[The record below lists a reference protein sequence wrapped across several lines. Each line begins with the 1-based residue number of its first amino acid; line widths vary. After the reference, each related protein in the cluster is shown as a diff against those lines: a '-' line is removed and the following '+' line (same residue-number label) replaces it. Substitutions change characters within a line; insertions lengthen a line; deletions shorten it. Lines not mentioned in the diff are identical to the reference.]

1 MSFPLIAAIVAACG
15 LYYVYLTA
23 LDYLALKRIRV
34 RERTQLP
41 PKVEQSPVK
50 FGIDFYGR
58 VSKAVE
64 ENRYLELE
72 MELLEKHGDT
82 VSISMFGKPM
92 ILTREPEN
100 IKAMLATQFEDFSL
114 GASRYNSFVP
124 MLGDG
129 IFTHMYGGGESGQPW
144 RHSRSVLRPQ
154 FARQQIRDLVVLE
167 SFVQNMFNLIPEK
180 KTVDLQ
186 ELFFKLSMDT
196 ATDFLFGESVNSL
209 LPDCLAQ
216 ESQFYNDFT
225 RGSEILLHRITLQD
239 FYWLQKDSTEFKK
252 ICKNM
257 HAYLDKF
264 TTKAI
269 ERQASGK
276 PTSHD
281 LGGKYVFL
289 EEAAKEFQDPVRLRS
304 ELFNILLAGR
314 DTTAGLLS
322 ICCHQ
327 LARHKDEW
335 FRLRKEVIETLG
347 NREPTY
353 EDIKSMKY
361 LRYVLN
367 ETLRLF
373 PVVPSNGREAVKP
386 TTLPRGGGPN
396 GDQKVLIPKD
406 TTVLYSVW
414 SLHRSAKIYGPDA
427 STFRPSRWETLR
439 VGWNYL
445 PFNGG
450 PRICLGQQYALT
462 EASYV
467 LIRLLQTFEDIENR
481 DPNLHFIE
489 DLRLTLACHG
499 GTKVSLTRANSK
511 PKH

>member
-1 MSFPLIAAIVAACG
+1 MFMPLIAAAVAACC
-15 LYYVYLTA
+15 LYYGYLAA
-23 LDYLALKRIRV
+23 LDYFELRRV
-34 RERTQLP
+34 RLREKTQPL

-50 FGIDFYGR
+50 FGVDFYSK
-58 VSKAVE
+58 VAKAVE
-64 ENRYLELE
+64 ENRYLKLE
-72 MELLEKHGDT
+72 MELFEKHGDT

-92 ILTREPEN
+92 VLTRDPEN
-100 IKAMLATQFEDFSL
+100 IKAILATQFEEFSF

-129 IFTHMYGGGESGQPW
+129 IFTHMYGGGELGQPW

-154 FARQQIRDLVVLE
+154 FARQQIQDLSVLE
-167 SFVQNMFNLIPEK
+167 SFVQNMFKLIPEN
-180 KTVDLQ
+180 KTFDLQ
-186 ELFFKLSMDT
+186 ELFFKLTMDT

-209 LPDCLAQ
+209 LPDCPA
-216 ESQFYNDFT
+216 EEAQFYHDFN

-239 FYWLQKDSTEFKK
+239 FYWLQKDGAEFQK

-269 ERQASGK
+269 QKQASGK

-281 LGGKYVFL
+281 LGGKYIFL

-314 DTTAGLLS
+314 DTTASLLS

-327 LARHKDEW
+327 LARHKEEW
-335 FRLRKEVIETLG
+335 LRLRKEVLETLG
-347 NREPTY
+347 NRKPTY
-353 EDIKSMKY
+353 EDIKSIKY

-373 PVVPSNGREAVKP
+373 PVVPSNAREAFKT

-396 GDQKVLIPKD
+396 GEHKILIPKG
-406 TTVLYSVW
+406 TNILYSVW
-414 SLHRSAKIYGPDA
+414 SLHRSAKSYGPDPT
-427 STFRPSRWETLR
+427 TFRPSRWETIR

-467 LIRLLQTFEDIENR
+467 LVRLLQTFEDIENR

-499 GTKVSLTRANSK
+499 GTKVSLARSESK
-511 PKH
+511 R

>member
-1 MSFPLIAAIVAACG
+1 MSFPLIAAIAAACG

-23 LDYLALKRIRV
+23 LDYLALKKIRV

-154 FARQQIRDLVVLE
+154 FARQQIQDLVVLE

-196 ATDFLFGESVNSL
+196 
-209 LPDCLAQ
+209 
-216 ESQFYNDFT
+216 
-225 RGSEILLHRITLQD
+225 
-239 FYWLQKDSTEFKK
+239 
-252 ICKNM
+252 
-257 HAYLDKF
+257 
-264 TTKAI
+264 
-269 ERQASGK
+269 
-276 PTSHD
+276 
-281 LGGKYVFL
+281 
-289 EEAAKEFQDPVRLRS
+289 
-304 ELFNILLAGR
+304 
-314 DTTAGLLS
+314 
-322 ICCHQ
+322 
-327 LARHKDEW
+327 
-335 FRLRKEVIETLG
+335 
-347 NREPTY
+347 
-353 EDIKSMKY
+353 
-361 LRYVLN
+361 
-367 ETLRLF
+367 
-373 PVVPSNGREAVKP
+373 
-386 TTLPRGGGPN
+386 
-396 GDQKVLIPKD
+396 
-406 TTVLYSVW
+406 
-414 SLHRSAKIYGPDA
+414 
-427 STFRPSRWETLR
+427 
-439 VGWNYL
+439 
-445 PFNGG
+445 
-450 PRICLGQQYALT
+450 
-462 EASYV
+462 
-467 LIRLLQTFEDIENR
+467 
-481 DPNLHFIE
+481 
-489 DLRLTLACHG
+489 
-499 GTKVSLTRANSK
+499 GTGMY
-511 PKH
+511 H

>member
-1 MSFPLIAAIVAACG
+1 MGC
-15 LYYVYLTA
+15 
-23 LDYLALKRIRV
+23 
-34 RERTQLP
+34 ERTNASLKQPAQEDLWSDKEKVNP
-41 PKVEQSPVK
+41 LNLDLWTAIEHFESKKVRLQEKTKPIPKIAQSPVK
-50 FGIDFYGR
+50 FGIDFYNR

-64 ENRYLELE
+64 ENRYLDLEIELF
-72 MELLEKHGDT
+72 EKYGDT
-82 VSISMFGKPM
+82 FSISMFGKTIVM
-92 ILTREPEN
+92 TREPEN
-100 IKAMLATQFEDFSL
+100 IKAILATQFEQFSFS
-114 GASRYNSFVP
+114 ASRYNSFLP

-129 IFTHMYGGGESGQPW
+129 IFTHKYGGGDQGQPW

-154 FARQQIRDLVVLE
+154 FARQQIQDLAVLE
-167 SFVQNMFNLIPEK
+167 SFVQNMFNLIPDK
-180 KTVDLQ
+180 QTIDLQ
-186 ELFFKLSMDT
+186 ELFFKLTMDT
-196 ATDFLFGESVNSL
+196 VCCLTVQLKKLNFTMISL
-209 LPDCLAQ
+209 EDL
-216 ESQFYNDFT
+216 
-225 RGSEILLHRITLQD
+225 D
-239 FYWLQKDSTEFKK
+239 FYWLQKDGAEFQK

-264 TTKAI
+264 TRRALQLQT
-269 ERQASGK
+269 SGK
-276 PTSHD
+276 PTHYE

-289 EEAAKEFQDPVRLRS
+289 EEAAKEFKDPVRLRS

-314 DTTAGLLS
+314 DTTASLLS

-347 NREPTY
+347 NRKPTY

-373 PVVPSNGREAVKP
+373 PVVPSNGREAVIT
-386 TTLPRGGGPN
+386 TTLPCGGGPD
-396 GDQKVLIPKD
+396 GEHKVLVSKG
-406 TTVLYSVW
+406 TNVLYSVW
-414 SLHRSAKIYGPDA
+414 GLHRSPKSYGPDP
-427 STFRPSRWETLR
+427 TVFRPSRWESIR

-481 DPNLHFIE
+481 DPTLNFIE
-489 DLRLTLACHG
+489 DLRLTMACHG
-499 GTKVSLTRANSK
+499 GTKVSLTRASSK
-511 PKH
+511 

>member
-1 MSFPLIAAIVAACG
+1 MLGAIIAAAVAAFC
-15 LYYVYLTA
+15 LYYG
-23 LDYLALKRIRV
+23 YLAAIEHFESKKV
-34 RERTQLP
+34 RLQEKTQP
-41 PKVEQSPVK
+41 IPKIAQSPVK
-50 FGIDFYGR
+50 FGIDFYNR

-64 ENRYLELE
+64 ENRYLDLEVELF
-72 MELLEKHGDT
+72 EKYGDT
-82 VSISMFGKPM
+82 FSISMFGKTIVM
-92 ILTREPEN
+92 TREPEN
-100 IKAMLATQFEDFSL
+100 IKAILATQFEQFSFS
-114 GASRYNSFVP
+114 ASRYNSFLP

-129 IFTHMYGGGESGQPW
+129 IFTHKYGGGEQGQPW

-154 FARQQIRDLVVLE
+154 FARQQIQDLAVLE
-167 SFVQNMFNLIPEK
+167 SFVQNMFNLIPDK
-180 KTVDLQ
+180 QTIDLQ
-186 ELFFKLSMDT
+186 ELFFKLTMDT

-209 LPDCLAQ
+209 LPDCPA
-216 ESQFYNDFT
+216 EEAQFYNDFT
-225 RGSEILLHRITLQD
+225 RGSELLLLRLTLQD
-239 FYWLQKDSTEFKK
+239 FYWLQKDGAEFQK

-264 TTKAI
+264 TRRALQL
-269 ERQASGK
+269 QASGK
-276 PTSHD
+276 PTHYE

-289 EEAAKEFQDPVRLRS
+289 EEAAKEFKDPVRLRS

-314 DTTAGLLS
+314 DTTASLLS

-347 NREPTY
+347 NRKPTY

-373 PVVPSNGREAVKP
+373 PVVPSNGREAVIT
-386 TTLPRGGGPN
+386 TTLPCGGGPD
-396 GDQKVLIPKD
+396 GEHKVLISKG
-406 TTVLYSVW
+406 TNVLYSVW
-414 SLHRSAKIYGPDA
+414 GLHRSPKSYGPDP
-427 STFRPSRWETLR
+427 TVFRPSRWESIR

-481 DPNLHFIE
+481 DPTLNFIE
-489 DLRLTLACHG
+489 DLRLTMACHG
-499 GTKVSLTRANSK
+499 GTKVSLTRASSK
-511 PKH
+511 

>member
-1 MSFPLIAAIVAACG
+1 MFFPLIAAIVAACG
-15 LYYVYLTA
+15 LYYVYLTT
-23 LDYLALKRIRV
+23 LDYLALKKIRV
-34 RERTQLP
+34 RERTRLP

-82 VSISMFGKPM
+82 VSVSMFGKPM

-129 IFTHMYGGGESGQPW
+129 IFTHMYGGGKSGQPW

-154 FARQQIRDLVVLE
+154 FARQQIQDLVVLE

-225 RGSEILLHRITLQD
+225 RGS
-239 FYWLQKDSTEFKK
+239 
-252 ICKNM
+252 
-257 HAYLDKF
+257 
-264 TTKAI
+264 

-347 NREPTY
+347 NRKPTY

-367 ETLRLF
+367 EI
-373 PVVPSNGREAVKP
+373 VPSNSREAVKP

-396 GDQKVLIPKD
+396 GEHKILIPKD

-427 STFRPSRWETLR
+427 TTFRPSRWETLR
-439 VGWNYL
+439 VGWNHL

-499 GTKVSLTRANSK
+499 GANVSLTRANSK
-511 PKH
+511 R